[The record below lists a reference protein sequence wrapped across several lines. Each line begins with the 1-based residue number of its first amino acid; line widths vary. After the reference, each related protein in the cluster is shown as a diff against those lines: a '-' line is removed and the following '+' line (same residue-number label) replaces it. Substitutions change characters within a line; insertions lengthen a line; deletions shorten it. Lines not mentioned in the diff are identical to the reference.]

1 MITPELFQQAL
12 NVNKQIIECIFQKEA
27 SFKDYLVN
35 ELFYF
40 RLKHTDS
47 HEGDYTI
54 ERVHIS
60 GHRFRV
66 TVVFEDLSE
75 LDLYIDAQDVY
86 HWYEQEYKRL
96 RGDK

>member
-1 MITPELFQQAL
+1 MISPAQFQQAL
-12 NVNKQIIECIFQKEA
+12 DTNRQIIECIFQQED

-35 ELFYF
+35 YLYYSRLRCKESYEL
-40 RLKHTDS
+40 
-47 HEGDYTI
+47 
-54 ERVHIS
+54 ERVHVS

-66 TVVFEDLSE
+66 TIMFEDLDG

-96 RGDK
+96 RGV